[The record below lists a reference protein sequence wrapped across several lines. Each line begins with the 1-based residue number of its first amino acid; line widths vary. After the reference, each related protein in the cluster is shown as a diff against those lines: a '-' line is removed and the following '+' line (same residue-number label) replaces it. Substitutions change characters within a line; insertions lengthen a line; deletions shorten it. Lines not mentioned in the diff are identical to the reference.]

1 MNTKH
6 TIFRRLLEPR
16 ILEAMA
22 DTPVVLIAGPR
33 QSGKTTLATHMD
45 REKTT
50 YINLDNELTL
60 LAAREDPVGFI
71 RTINCAI
78 IDEIQRAPQLLLAI
92 KMAVDQD
99 RQPGRFLLTGSA
111 NLMTLPTVA
120 DSLAG
125 RMETLT
131 LLPLSQSEIH
141 GETTNWVDAVF
152 EGHFPQLRTVL
163 VGSDLITAV
172 TKGGY
177 PEPLT
182 RPTHHRRMAWVSQY
196 IDALIQRD
204 IKDIAEISHLSLLPS
219 FLEML
224 GHVSGNLCNY
234 SKLGSQIGLDSKT
247 TQRYVDI
254 FEQMYL
260 VKRLE
265 VWSKNRLSRIVKMPK
280 IYFLDSGLLAALID
294 FFPKTFFDDRHR
306 FGNLLETFVYGEL
319 RKHIAVAQGT
329 YRLYYYRDHDQNE
342 VDFII
347 EERGGTIIA
356 VEVKAAA
363 TIQKSD
369 LRGIERLKSLAGP
382 ACRKGIILYDGVET
396 LPLGN
401 DIWAVPFSTLWGV

>member
-71 RTINCAI
+71 RTIDCAI

-182 RPTHHRRMAWVSQY
+182 RSTHHRRMAWVSQY

-356 VEVKAAA
+356 VEVKASA
-363 TIQKSD
+363 TIQKFD

-382 ACRKGIILYDGVET
+382 TCRKGIILYDGVET

-401 DIWAVPFSTLWGV
+401 DIWAVPFSTLWGA